1 MKPAHDLCGG
11 RKASPAAGAEAFTLL
26 EILIAA
32 TILAMVVA
40 VLAQI
45 ASFVASAWT
54 TGSGNAERRE
64 NGRALIEFIG
74 NELRSA
80 VIPISTVGSAPN
92 LQFVRNPDGV
102 TSYPSSLFWQAPVA
116 TDTTYG
122 DLAEVGYFVKWD
134 TNGKVPQANL
144 CRFFVNPGNA
154 NYKIYNSTSWIT
166 SDIVQS
172 VAPADKDHG
181 YVGLFAENVIGFWAR
196 CFKADGTEITTCDSR
211 KNTPGLPA
219 MVEISL
225 VLLDSHAAARMTDG
239 FKTKL
244 AGIVSTASVKN
255 AGDCV
260 AAMQADSTLK
270 PISGGARAYS
280 TSVYLENSK

>member
-1 MKPAHDLCGG
+1 M
-11 RKASPAAGAEAFTLL
+11 
-26 EILIAA
+26 IAA

-80 VIPISTVGSAPN
+80 VIPISSVGNPQN
-92 LQFVRNPDGV
+92 LQFIRNPDGI

-122 DLAEVGYFVKWD
+122 DLAEVGYFVASG
-134 TNGKVPQANL
+134 TNGKVPQFNL
-144 CRFFVNPGNA
+144 CRFFVNPGNS
-154 NYKIYNSTSWIT
+154 NYIIYSSTNWIT
-166 SDIVQS
+166 SKVVQS
-172 VAPADKDHG
+172 VAPADKGNG
-181 YVGLFAENVIGFWAR
+181 YVGLFAENVIGFWVR
-196 CFKADGTEITTCDSR
+196 CFKADGTEIASAQEIYDSR

-219 MVEISL
+219 IVEISL
-225 VLLDSHAAARMTDG
+225 VLLDSHAAARMNSTL
-239 FKTKL
+239 KAKL
-244 AGIVSTASVKN
+244 VGIVGNASVKN
-255 AGDCV
+255 AGDCIT
-260 AAMQADSTLK
+260 AMLADATLK